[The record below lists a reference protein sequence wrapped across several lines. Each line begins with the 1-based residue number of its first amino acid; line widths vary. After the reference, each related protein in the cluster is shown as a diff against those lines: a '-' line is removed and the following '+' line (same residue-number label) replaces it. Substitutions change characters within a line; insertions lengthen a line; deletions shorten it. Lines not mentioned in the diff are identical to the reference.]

1 MRRTAVTAL
10 LIGLIL
16 ASAVNATLAIW
27 FARQEDPY
35 ANGALDRF
43 AELEG
48 LDELI
53 VPLSGGVLPIRKH
66 LEEVERGSGIWF
78 QVEGAER
85 ECDGGRIAGLTLGEI
100 LDELGARCNLFFEVR
115 SPHQVFVYVPDDDY
129 RRMGGAEV
137 IAVAQAYPERAR
149 ELEVEGTVI
158 FRVLVNRKGI
168 VTATEMLRERPAG
181 YGFAAA
187 AEPIVRSHGFEP
199 GERDGEPV
207 ETTFTV
213 YAEFEKAQLRRLQHE
228 AGRQ

>member
-16 ASAVNATLAIW
+16 AGTADATRTVW
-27 FARQEDPY
+27 FSREGDPY
-35 ANGALDRF
+35 ASGALDRF

-48 LDELI
+48 LDEP
-53 VPLSGGVLPIRKH
+53 VVRLSGGVLPVRKH

-85 ECDGGRIAGLTLGEI
+85 ECDGGRIAGLMLGEV

-115 SPHQVFVYVPDDDY
+115 SPHQVFVYVPEDDIY
-129 RRMGGAEV
+129 RIGGTEV

-168 VTATEMLRERPAG
+168 VTATEMRREWPTG

-187 AEPIVRSHGFEP
+187 AEPIVRSHGLEP
-199 GERDGEPV
+199 RERDGEPV

-213 YAEFEKAQLRRLQHE
+213 YAEFTKVQLRRLQRE